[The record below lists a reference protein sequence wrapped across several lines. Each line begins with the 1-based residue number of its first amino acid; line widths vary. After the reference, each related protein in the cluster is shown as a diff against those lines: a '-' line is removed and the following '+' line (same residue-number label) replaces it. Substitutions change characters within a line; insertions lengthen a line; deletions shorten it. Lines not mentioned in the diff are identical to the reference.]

1 MSKKN
6 YISIDTEKIESLA
19 SGLGRLAIKV
29 VNNCDNSKK
38 DFSNIKDAGLMTN
51 STNKVFSQMQTMSS
65 VFEKGKS
72 MLLTSVERMIETELF
87 ISSNA
92 ENIKVPK
99 LSTVNSSSF
108 NEEVNSVFLAKNDGV
123 SVNNGGNTNSK
134 NIDFKN
140 VIQYNQKLKN
150 IVNNYETVN
159 GVLEFN
165 YCKKDNLI
173 NINNEKGNPLDV
185 TQINS
190 NTVIKNVNLSNV
202 KNNVNFY
209 DSEVSINELE
219 V

>member
-6 YISIDTEKIESLA
+6 YISVDTEKIESLA

-72 MLLTSVERMIETELF
+72 MLLKSVERMIETELF

-165 YCKKDNLI
+165 YSKKDNLI